1 MITKRGFT
9 LIELLVVIA
18 IIAILAAILFPVF
31 ATAREK
37 ARQTTCASNMK
48 QLGLAF
54 VQYTQDYDEDWPV
67 GNQSNGD
74 GSGWYDSVYPYV
86 KSSQVYDCPSDPT
99 VGNTT
104 SPVIS
109 YGMNRNLTRVAEGDR
124 NATPANGGT
133 GSMAGKFLIISSLV
147 APTKTVMLFEVQGL
161 VGFFSSGREQKSFSA
176 YGPTQT
182 NAKYIN
188 AFNTSLF
195 YATGL
200 MGTPAE
206 NGNNYY
212 SPTGATPDG
221 GRHSTGAN
229 YSFCDGHVKWL
240 IGGQVSPGANNNNTN
255 CPQNAINNY
264 GSVCTGIADGFA
276 AGTSNIN
283 FPATFSGR

>member
-1 MITKRGFT
+1 MHKRAFT

-37 ARQTTCASNMK
+37 ARQTSCSSNMK
-48 QLGLAF
+48 QLGLAY
-54 VQYTQDYDEDWPV
+54 VQYTQDYDECWPV
-67 GNQSNGD
+67 GDQANGD
-74 GSGWYDSVYPYV
+74 GSGWYDSVYPYI
-86 KSSQVYDCPSDPT
+86 KSVQVFDCPSDPT
-99 VGNTT
+99 TGGKTT
-104 SPVIS
+104 PVIS
-109 YGMNRNLTRVAEGDR
+109 YAMNRNLTRVAEGDR
-124 NATPANGGT
+124 NATPANGG
-133 GSMAGKFLIISSLV
+133 SSSQAGKFLTISSLI
-147 APTKTVMLFEVQGL
+147 APSKTVMLFEVQGL
-161 VGFFSSGREQKSFSA
+161 IGFFSNGQEQKSFSA
-176 YGPTQT
+176 YGPNQT

-188 AFNTSLF
+188 SFNTNLF

-212 SPTGATPDG
+212 SPTGATADG

-240 IGGQVSPGANNNNTN
+240 IGNQVSPGANNNNTN

-264 GSVCTGIADGFA
+264 GAICTGLADGFA
-276 AGTSNIN
+276 AGTNYAG
-283 FPATFSGR
+283 FPATFSAR